1 MTLQEFREKAFA
13 FALAQGCDA
22 AETYYAAG
30 RSFTV
35 NAQGGEIDR
44 YKVSRK
50 AGLSLRVQVDGRDG
64 YALSLIHI

>member
-44 YKVSRK
+44 
-50 AGLSLRVQVDGRDG
+50 
-64 YALSLIHI
+64 